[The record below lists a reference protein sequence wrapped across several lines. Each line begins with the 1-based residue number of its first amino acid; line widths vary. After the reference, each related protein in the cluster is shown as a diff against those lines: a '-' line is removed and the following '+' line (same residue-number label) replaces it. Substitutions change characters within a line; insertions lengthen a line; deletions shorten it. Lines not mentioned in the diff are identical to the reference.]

1 MRNEDVVTLF
11 DAYSNDLY
19 RFALMYLGSIQDAED
34 IVQEVFLK
42 LLDKHM
48 FFERKNE
55 KAYLLTMTA
64 NRCKDQLRSSSRNEI
79 VDLESVEWQLAD
91 NERFTERHRAV
102 FDELM
107 RLEDDYHYGQGQ
119 VNCSDGAS
127 IENGASDN
135 PEPLIFFGGY
145 SWYNI
150 KISKQNLII
159 KGRSV

>member
-107 RLEDDYHYGQGQ
+107 RLEDTFRVPIYLYYY
-119 VNCSDGAS
+119 S
-127 IENGASDN
+127 
-135 PEPLIFFGGY
+135 GY
-145 SWYNI
+145 SYKEI
-150 KISKQNLII
+150 SKILKISESATAMRISRGKEQLRI
-159 KGRSV
+159 RLEE

>member
-91 NERFTERHRAV
+91 NNGFTERHRAV

-107 RLEDDYHYGQGQ
+107 RLEDTFRVPIYLHYY
-119 VNCSDGAS
+119 S
-127 IENGASDN
+127 
-135 PEPLIFFGGY
+135 GY
-145 SWYNI
+145 SYKEI
-150 KISKQNLII
+150 AKILKISESATAMRISRGKEQLRI
-159 KGRSV
+159 RLEE

>member
-91 NERFTERHRAV
+91 NNGFTERHRAV

-107 RLEDDYHYGQGQ
+107 RLEDTLRVPIYLHYY
-119 VNCSDGAS
+119 S
-127 IENGASDN
+127 
-135 PEPLIFFGGY
+135 GY
-145 SWYNI
+145 SYKEI
-150 KISKQNLII
+150 SKILKISESATAMRISRGKEQLRI
-159 KGRSV
+159 RLEE